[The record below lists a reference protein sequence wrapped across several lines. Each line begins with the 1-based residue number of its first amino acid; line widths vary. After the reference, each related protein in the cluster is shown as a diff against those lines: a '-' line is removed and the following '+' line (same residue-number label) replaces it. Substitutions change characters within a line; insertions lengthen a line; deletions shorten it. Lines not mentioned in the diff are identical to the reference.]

1 MFIKTYDVILIL
13 SISFLF
19 GLIRSLVIQDIDII
33 KSTPDIL
40 NILSEELFDS
50 PSFINVELSK
60 KLYDQGALFIDARDS
75 SVFSDA
81 HIQNAINI
89 PWESYSNEQIAL
101 SVEDV
106 PYDQVIITYCSGGDC
121 TLSLDLADYIF
132 NELGFEKVLVFEE
145 GYPKWVEKD
154 YPVLNINNNE

>member
-1 MFIKTYDVILIL
+1 MFVKTYDIILIL

-33 KSTPDIL
+33 KSTPDVL
-40 NILSEELFDS
+40 SILSEELFDS
-50 PSFINVELSK
+50 PSFIDVELSK

-75 SVFSDA
+75 SVFHDA

-101 SVEDV
+101 SLEDI
-106 PYDQVIITYCSGGDC
+106 PYDQIVITYCSGGDC
-121 TLSLDLADYIF
+121 TLSLDLADYMF
-132 NELGFEKVLVFEE
+132 NELGFEKILVFEG
-145 GYPKWVEKD
+145 GYPKWVEKNH
-154 YPVLNINNNE
+154 PVWDNNE

>member
-1 MFIKTYDVILIL
+1 MFVKTYDIILIL

-33 KSTPDIL
+33 KSTPNVL
-40 NILSEELFDS
+40 SILSEELFDS
-50 PSFINVELSK
+50 PSFIDVELSK

-75 SVFSDA
+75 SVFHDA

-101 SVEDV
+101 SLEDI
-106 PYDQVIITYCSGGDC
+106 PYDQIVITYCSGGDC
-121 TLSLDLADYIF
+121 TLSLDLADYMF
-132 NELGFEKVLVFEE
+132 NELGFEKILVFEG
-145 GYPKWVEKD
+145 GYPKWVEKNH
-154 YPVLNINNNE
+154 PVWDNNE